1 MGLTGRNASGKT
13 TVVQWFA
20 SRGVR
25 TVSCSDSIR
34 GWLSE
39 QGTEESRESLIEG
52 GRELRRRGGPGILA
66 EMLLDELSGDDAVI
80 DSIRTPGEV
89 EVLRTR
95 GDFVLIEV
103 RAGADSRR
111 RRRQSGDPD
120 GDSRQCALALCALYR
135 ALRSFRRHAARL
147 PPGHRSRRRRARS
160 LSGKVEAATRRT
172 SRREYKSL
180 FGSFFRTSG
189 FL

>member
-1 MGLTGRNASGKT
+1 MLVGLTGRNASGKT

-39 QGTEESRESLIEG
+39 QETEESRESLIEG

-103 RAGADSRR
+103 RAGADSRWQR
-111 RRRQSGDPD
+111 SQDRGRPGDPVDRATFISHEEAEEVALDDAGQALVATAEMANLVLFND
-120 GDSRQCALALCALYR
+120 GPIDELHSDLEDLLE
-135 ALRSFRRHAARL
+135 
-147 PPGHRSRRRRARS
+147 S
-160 LSGKVEAATRRT
+160 LV
-172 SRREYKSL
+172 
-180 FGSFFRTSG
+180 
-189 FL
+189 